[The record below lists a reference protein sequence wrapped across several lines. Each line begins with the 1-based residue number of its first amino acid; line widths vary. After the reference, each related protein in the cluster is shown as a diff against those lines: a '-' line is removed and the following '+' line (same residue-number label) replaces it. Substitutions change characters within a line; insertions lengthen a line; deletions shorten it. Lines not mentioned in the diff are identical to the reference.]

1 MTLRPAEPRLRQQQT
16 DRRRSP
22 VLGVYGVWPYFA
34 SMAILLALAST
45 PLLAPADVAPN
56 PRGSRI
62 TTLDGLR
69 GFLALAVFFYHAAR
83 YHEYLAD
90 GRFQDPQSHFY
101 RVLGPVGVEA
111 FFMITGYLFWS
122 RLVAERGR
130 PRWVQLYVGRV
141 FRIAPLY
148 LFAITVMMAIVFV
161 RLGPHLNE
169 SALDFLTQ
177 VLRWVSFGIFSTGDF
192 NGYPRTSILLVGVTW
207 TLRFEWIFYFSLPLL
222 ALAARGTR
230 LHLPFVAA
238 ALAISLAYG
247 AMYPPSGAF
256 PPLGILP
263 ALFLVGMTC
272 GSLTRSGMAAKLAD
286 PVASVI
292 VGLLML
298 GVFVAFD
305 STYTAGAAILLG
317 LAFYLIASGCSF
329 FGLLTTRAA
338 RRLGNASYGIYLLQG
353 LVLTLAFS
361 IAQARGIALASAIG
375 HWSMVLSC
383 AVVLVG
389 ISAAA
394 HIGIERTG
402 IALGRRLMTGRRSR
416 VKQSAAALAQPGTGS
431 CSRPPSGT
439 RSTLVAT
446 DDPVEHGGRLCR
458 HDRRPAAVR

>member
-1 MTLRPAEPRLRQQQT
+1 M
-16 DRRRSP
+16 
-22 VLGVYGVWPYFA
+22 LGVYGVWPYFA
-34 SMAILLALAST
+34 SMAFLLALAST
-45 PLLAPADVAPN
+45 PLLAPADAGPN

-62 TTLDGLR
+62 ATLDGLR

-90 GRFQDPQSHFY
+90 GRFQDPQAHFY

-130 PRWVQLYVGRV
+130 PNWVRLYVGRV
-141 FRIAPLY
+141 FRIGPLY
-148 LFAITVMMAIVFV
+148 LFTIAVMMAIVFI

-169 SALDFLTQ
+169 PTSDFVTQ
-177 VLRWVSFGIFSTGDF
+177 VLNWISLGIFSTGDF
-192 NGYPRTSILLVGVTW
+192 NGYPKTSILLVGVTW

-222 ALAARGTR
+222 AWAARGTR
-230 LHLPFVAA
+230 LHLPFAAA

-272 GSLTRSGMAAKLAD
+272 GSLTRNGMAAKLAD

-361 IAQARGIALASAIG
+361 FARVRSVALASAIG
-375 HWSMVLSC
+375 HWSMVLLC
-383 AVVLVG
+383 GVVLVG

-402 IALGRRLMTGRRSR
+402 IALGRRLMTGRAR
-416 VKQSAAALAQPGTGS
+416 VKQSTAALAQSGTGPY
-431 CSRPPSGT
+431 SRPPHGT
-439 RSTLVAT
+439 RTTLVAT
-446 DDPVEHGGRLCR
+446 DDPVEHPDRLR
-458 HDRRPAAVR
+458 RGDRRPAAVR